1 MLKLITETIKQKQ
14 THNRSIIVDEV
25 GTKVIRKKDL
35 GSFEDQLFMHF
46 ATTEWDWETGHCSHH
61 AGTLYQQIINLCSD

>member
-14 THNRSIIVDEV
+14 THNSSTIVDEV

-35 GSFEDQLFMHF
+35 GSFEGQLFMHF
-46 ATTEWDWETGHCSHH
+46 ATTEWDWEHWP
-61 AGTLYQQIINLCSD
+61 L